1 MSLATTIV
9 KNAGSVNTNH
19 AAEIDVSAKKDQ
31 APQQHVQIV
40 KENTG
45 NKNELTPQ
53 LNLKE
58 LELALQNAVKN
69 TRFSYRLNDKIDMV
83 VVKIIDKQTQEI
95 IRELP
100 GEEIQ
105 RLHEN
110 LQEAIGLLFDTE
122 I

>member
-9 KNAGSVNTNH
+9 NDAGSINANIKAT
-19 AAEIDVSAKKDQ
+19 AEKPMKVAQSTPKPVDVIKD
-31 APQQHVQIV
+31 
-40 KENTG
+40 NTG
-45 NKNELTPQ
+45 NHNELTPQ

-69 TRFSYRLNDKIDMV
+69 TRFSYKLNDDINMI
-83 VVKIIDKQTQEI
+83 VVKIIDKNTQEI

-100 GEEIQ
+100 GEDIQ

-110 LQEAIGLLFDTE
+110 LQEAIGLLFDRE

>member
-1 MSLATTIV
+1 MSYATTIV
-9 KNAGSVNTNH
+9 NGVGSINANATAGEEPVKVKPT
-19 AAEIDVSAKKDQ
+19 
-31 APQQHVQIV
+31 PQMPKPIV
-40 KENTG
+40 KDNTG
-45 NKNELTPQ
+45 NKNELSPE

-58 LELALQNAVKN
+58 LEQALQNAVKN
-69 TRFSYRLNDKIDMV
+69 TRFSYRVNDDINMI
-83 VVKIIDKQTQEI
+83 VVKIIDKNTDEV

-110 LQEAIGLLFDTE
+110 LQEAIGLLFDRE